1 MVFYII
7 RVAVFTRSNDR
18 EGNMNT
24 LSVALI
30 VSALGLVV
38 VASPAEAAKKK
49 PRHQAGD
56 AANAMQPGGTTGTFQ
71 GGVLTG
77 PLYNGQDYLGDDPD
91 PNIRAYLLRDLSGRY
106 GGGR

>member
-1 MVFYII
+1 MK
-7 RVAVFTRSNDR
+7 
-18 EGNMNT
+18 T

-30 VSALGLVV
+30 VSAVGLAS
-38 VASPAEAAKKK
+38 VASPAEAAQKKH
-49 PRHQAGD
+49 RYHSAA
-56 AANAMQPGGTTGTFQ
+56 AANAMTPGGTAGTFQ
-71 GGVLTG
+71 GGVLRG

>member
-1 MVFYII
+1 MK
-7 RVAVFTRSNDR
+7 
-18 EGNMNT
+18 T

-49 PRHQAGD
+49 VRHHAGTS
-56 AANAMQPGGTTGTFQ
+56 ATAEFQ
-71 GGVLTG
+71 GGVMRG

>member
-1 MVFYII
+1 MK
-7 RVAVFTRSNDR
+7 
-18 EGNMNT
+18 T

-49 PRHQAGD
+49 VRHHAGIS
-56 AANAMQPGGTTGTFQ
+56 ANAMEPGGTTATYQ
-71 GGVLTG
+71 GGVMRG